1 MEKILK
7 RSLLTLCLAG
17 LSSASMAAVEFHVL
31 DATEVDASAASSI
44 KPEVANDGSILSSFG
59 NQSDWAIQKWNKS
72 TGYAPYPT
80 PSFAFGN
87 GLNNDGNYTLL
98 TPIDFLDSMYY
109 YTPNGL
115 LRTPLRGG
123 NMSGDGRIITGGSCQ
138 YASGACSLVFQYDG
152 ESLNRTIY
160 TVLPDGTQVMPLYG
174 TTNNRGDRT
183 LVKDNHTYYFLDIAG
198 LFDNSSLTTE
208 YTLIPYELNNASA
221 LSDDGHAVLATIE
234 NYSTGCEESNVVYH
248 DTNGITEISCKDEF
262 SVQGFSG
269 DGSKVIMTSRD
280 SFWSPA
286 ESYIWDA
293 NNGIRNIKD
302 ILQQNGT
309 NISDWSVFRATDIS
323 EDGTKITG
331 WGTNPQDE
339 SYTFMMEVVAECTA
353 DF

>member
-7 RSLLTLCLAG
+7 RSLLTLTLAG
-17 LSSASMAAVEFHVL
+17 LSSTSMAAVEFHIL
-31 DATEVDASAASSI
+31 DAAEVDASSASWLRQ
-44 KPEVANDGSILSSFG
+44 EVANDGSVLTPFG
-59 NQSDWAIQKWNKS
+59 DQSDLTYQKWHKS
-72 TGYAPYPT
+72 TGYAPYST
-80 PSFAFGN
+80 PGWALGH
-87 GLNNDGNYTLL
+87 GLSNDGRYSLL
-98 TPIDFLDSMYY
+98 TSKDLADGVRY
-109 YTPNGL
+109 YTPDGML
-115 LRTPLRGG
+115 LVSSG
-123 NMSGDGRIITGGSCQ
+123 NMSGDGRLITSGSCS
-138 YASGACSLVFQYDG
+138 YAPEACSLSFQYDG
-152 ESLNRTIY
+152 EHLNGEIY
-160 TVLPDGTQVMPLYG
+160 TALPDGTQASPLYG
-174 TTNNRGDRT
+174 TTNNSGDRT
-183 LVKDNHTYYFLDIAG
+183 LVHNNHAYYFLDIAG

-208 YTLIPYELNNASA
+208 YTLIPYEFNNVSA
-221 LSDDGHAVLATIE
+221 LSDDGHAVLATIK
-234 NYSTGCEESNVVYH
+234 NYSTGCGESNVVYH

-339 SYTFMMEVVAECTA
+339 SYTFMIEVVAECTA